1 MPSVAWSSVW
11 PIWLRSHRRFSLRIV
26 HCLIGTAFII
36 SRHVRGPSSAGTFR
50 FYSFFLFFFLPLSL
64 SDDADAVLFVPLVEG
79 SCVVVVCYT
88 QVAQCNLAPACWI
101 VPGPFGFYLP

>member
-50 FYSFFLFFFLPLSL
+50 FYSFFLFFFFLYLFLTMPMLYFSSL
-64 SDDADAVLFVPLVEG
+64 
-79 SCVVVVCYT
+79 
-88 QVAQCNLAPACWI
+88 
-101 VPGPFGFYLP
+101 